1 VTKIPKSERRPK
13 KLPASFY
20 ETPAGTEPVREWIK
34 ALDPADRKIIG
45 EDIAT
50 LEFAWPVGMPVCR
63 PLGDGL
69 FEVRSTLEGNRIARI
84 LFCTTKESLVL
95 LHAFVKKTQKTPAA
109 DLSLARKRKRDI
121 EE

>member
-1 VTKIPKSERRPK
+1 MTKIPKSDRQPK

-20 ETPAGTEPVREWIK
+20 ETSAGAAPVREWIK
-34 ALDPADRKIIG
+34 ALHHADRKIIG

-69 FEVRSTLEGNRIARI
+69 FEARSTLEGNRIARI

-95 LHAFVKKTQKTPAA
+95 LHAFMKKTQKTPAG
-109 DLSLARKRKRDI
+109 DLALARKRKKDI
-121 EE
+121 DE

>member
-1 VTKIPKSERRPK
+1 MAKIQKPERQPK

-20 ETPAGTEPVREWIK
+20 ETPSGTIPVRDWIR
-34 ALDPADRKIIG
+34 ALDRADRKSIG

-69 FEVRSTLEGNRIARI
+69 FEIRSTLEGNRIARI
-84 LFCTTKESLVL
+84 LFCTAKGSLVL
-95 LHAFVKKTQKTPAA
+95 LHAFMKKTQKTPAA
-109 DLSLARKRKRDI
+109 DLTLARKRKKEI

>member
-1 VTKIPKSERRPK
+1 MTKIPKSERRPK

-20 ETPAGTEPVREWIK
+20 ATPAGTEPVREWLK
-34 ALDPADRKIIG
+34 TLAPADRKTVG

-69 FEVRSTLEGNRIARI
+69 FEVRSTLEGNRIARV
-84 LFCTTKESLVL
+84 LFCTTKQTLVL

-109 DLSLARKRKRDI
+109 HLGLARKRKKDI
-121 EE
+121 DE

>member
-1 VTKIPKSERRPK
+1 LIKIPKSERRPK

-20 ETPAGTEPVREWIK
+20 QTSAGAEPVRDWLK
-34 ALDPADRKIIG
+34 ALGAADRRTIG

-63 PLGDGL
+63 PMGDGL
-69 FEVRSTLEGNRIARI
+69 FEVRSALEGNRIARV
-84 LFCTTKESLVL
+84 LFCTTKDRIVL

-109 DLSLARKRKRDI
+109 DLALARKRKKEI
-121 EE
+121 EA

>member
-1 VTKIPKSERRPK
+1 VTKIAKSERQPK

-20 ETPAGTEPVREWIK
+20 ETPAGAEPVRDWIK
-34 ALDPADRKIIG
+34 ALDPVDRKTVG

-69 FEVRSTLEGNRIARI
+69 FEVRSTLESNRIARI
-84 LFCTTKESLVL
+84 LFCTTKENLVL
-95 LHAFVKKTQKTPAA
+95 LHAFVKKTQKTPTA
-109 DLSLARKRKRDI
+109 DLALARKRKKDI